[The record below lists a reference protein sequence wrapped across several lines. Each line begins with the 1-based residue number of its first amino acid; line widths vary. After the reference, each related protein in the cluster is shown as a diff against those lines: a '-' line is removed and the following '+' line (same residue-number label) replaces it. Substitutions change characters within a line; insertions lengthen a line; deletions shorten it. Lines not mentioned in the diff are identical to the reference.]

1 MIRLTKT
8 VQAKLEKFLEDAE
21 IQSRFSQALE
31 KVSIYDIIRPQNNPG
46 SCGAE
51 FQVKIRG
58 FSAPYPLLDDELR
71 IHFIER
77 KINVLLKREDLDTLS
92 HILIYFYLALYQKN
106 FKVASPARTP
116 TRKKVGKKAT
126 RKKTTRKTGGAN
138 DPREK
143 RQKRLH
149 GRLQRIINKLTV
161 PPSLKKSRTPE
172 ALLDALLWEL
182 RLMDSRWLEQKG
194 RLETLTREVAMYR
207 DPDYMHP
214 EIKRTMNEFIDE
226 NTRNK
231 IALNREMQR
240 ANTLEREVNHLA
252 EQIIS
257 LPLLSQDQH
266 SEEVDSLRREYSAL
280 SQKYDALVNKNI
292 DLVNRLEKMEKAKS
306 LDQIL
311 DMIRDKINGVI
322 RAGVRES
329 DSVLLKKIESE
340 VEQLKRFRLYLGR
353 ALYDV
358 GVLYLRIGRKG
369 PAIREFRAAR
379 ELGIEDS
386 EINRLLNT

>member
-1 MIRLTKT
+1 MIKLTKT

-21 IQSRFSQALE
+21 IQSRFGQALE
-31 KVSIYDIIRPQNNPG
+31 KVSVYDIIRPQNNPG

-71 IHFIER
+71 IHFIEQ
-77 KINVLLKREDLDTLS
+77 KINALLKRDELEALS
-92 HILIYFYLALYQKN
+92 HILIYFYLSLYQKN
-106 FKVASPARTP
+106 FKVAPRTP
-116 TRKKVGKKAT
+116 S
-126 RKKTTRKTGGAN
+126 RKKTGKKSSRKKTARKTKVVE
-138 DPREK
+138 DPQATRL
-143 RQKRLH
+143 KRLH
-149 GRLQRIINKLTV
+149 GRLQKIIGRLTV
-161 PPSLKKSRTPE
+161 PPSLKKARTPE
-172 ALLDALLWEL
+172 ALVDALLWEL
-182 RLMDSRWLEQKG
+182 RSMDGRWLEQKG

-214 EIKRTMNEFIDE
+214 EIKRTMNEIIDE
-226 NTRNK
+226 STRNK

-257 LPLLSQDQH
+257 LPLLSHEQH
-266 SEEVDSLRREYSAL
+266 SEEIDGLRREYTAL

-292 DLVNRLEKMEKAKS
+292 DLVNRLEKMEKSKS

-322 RAGVRES
+322 RAGVREP